1 MAETIETKV
10 CIVGA
15 GPAGSTT
22 SIILS
27 KLDIPHLIVDAAE
40 FPRDKVCGDGLDLK
54 VVRVLNN
61 IDPSI
66 VQHEFSTSDFTH
78 SLGMRFILPGGRHV
92 DLMCGNKNDEQLL
105 NQPLFYT
112 SRRTNFDT
120 FLFNKIDRK
129 TTDIRTGCSIQNIR
143 KEGTHWILEGML
155 ASKQISIKTQML
167 VGADGDHSIVLKH
180 IGDRTVNRKHY
191 AAALRQYWKNVD
203 GINNKKL
210 IEIYFP
216 KKYPFAYFWIF
227 PLDNNE
233 ANIGFGMA
241 SHHVAKKNINIRK
254 ALDDVIK
261 NDVYLS
267 HRFKNAVAL
276 EQPKGWG
283 IPMSTLNRKA
293 HGDGWLLTGDAASL
307 VAPNSGEGIGPAML
321 SGYIAAHYIQR
332 AVKENCFAESIFS
345 SYDKEVHKRLQSE
358 ERLYRFA
365 NAMPANI
372 FIKGVN
378 AVLGSNY
385 FKKWFTEKEM
395 KRWLVTAYTKP
406 IDINF

>member
-1 MAETIETKV
+1 MPEIIETNI

-22 SIILS
+22 SITLS
-27 KLDIPHLIVDAAE
+27 KLNIPHLIVDAAE
-40 FPRDKVCGDGLDLK
+40 FPRDKICGDALDLK

-66 VQHEFSTSDFTH
+66 VQHEFQTNDFT
-78 SLGMRFILPGGRHV
+78 SSMGMRFILPKGKHV
-92 DLMCGNKNDEQLL
+92 DLMCHNENNEQLL

-120 FLFNKIDRK
+120 FLFNKIDK
-129 TTDIRTGCSIQNIR
+129 QTADVRTGCIIQKIY
-143 KEGTHWILEGML
+143 KEEETWILEGKI
-155 ASKQISIKTQML
+155 ASKQIIIKTRML
-167 VGADGDHSIVLKH
+167 IGADGDHSIVLKH
-180 IGDRTVNRKHY
+180 VGERTINRKHY
-191 AAALRQYWKNVD
+191 AAALRQYWKNVE
-203 GINNKKL
+203 GINKKNL

-216 KKYPFAYFWIF
+216 EKYPFAYFWIF
-227 PLDNNE
+227 PLSNNE

-254 ALDDVIK
+254 ALDDIIK
-261 NDVYLS
+261 NDVYIS
-267 HRFKNAVAL
+267 HRFTNAEVL

-293 HGDGWLLTGDAASL
+293 HGDGWLLTGDAASF

-321 SGYIAAHYIQR
+321 SAYIAAHYIQR
-332 AVKENCFAESIFS
+332 AISKNSFTGNMFTN
-345 SYDKEVHKRLQSE
+345 YDKEFHKRLQSE

-365 NAMPANI
+365 NAMPASV
-372 FIKGVN
+372 FVKGIDT
-378 AVLGSNY
+378 VLSSRV

-406 IDINF
+406 IDVNF

>member
-1 MAETIETKV
+1 MPEIIETKV

-22 SIILS
+22 SIVLG
-27 KLDIPHLIVDAAE
+27 KLNIPHVIVDTAD
-40 FPRDKVCGDGLDLK
+40 FPRDKICGDALDLK

-61 IDPSI
+61 IDPLI
-66 VQHEFSTSDFTH
+66 VKNEFSSDAFTQ
-78 SLGMRFILPGGRHV
+78 SMGMRFILPKGKQV
-92 DLMCGNKNDEQLL
+92 DLVCKNENNEQLL
-105 NQPLFYT
+105 NQPIFYT
-112 SRRTNFDT
+112 SPRKNFDEY
-120 FLFNKIDRK
+120 LFNKIDK
-129 TTDIRTGCSIQNIR
+129 KIAEVKTGCSI
-143 KEGTHWILEGML
+143 
-155 ASKQISIKTQML
+155 KQISKEAGKWLLKGRHFSEEIIIKTPML

-180 IGDRTVNRKHY
+180 VSNRTVNRNHY

-203 GINNKKL
+203 GINDKKL

-216 KKYPFAYFWIF
+216 QKYPFAYFWIF
-227 PLDNNE
+227 PLQNNE

-254 ALDDVIK
+254 ALEDVLE
-261 NDVYLS
+261 NDAYIS
-267 HRFKNAVAL
+267 HRFRNALPL

-293 HGDGWLLTGDAASL
+293 HGNGWLLTGDAASF

-321 SGYIAAHYIQR
+321 SGYISAYYIER
-332 AVKENCFAESIFS
+332 AVKQNCFAENMFAN
-345 SYDKEVHKRLQSE
+345 YDKEIHKRLQSE

-365 NAMPANI
+365 NAMPEKI
-372 FIKGVN
+372 FVKGIN
-378 AVLGSNY
+378 AVLSSRY
-385 FKKWFTEKEM
+385 FKKWYTEKEM

-406 IDINF
+406 IDVHY